1 MSPFLI
7 KVMLYSVNAVL
18 FEPNWNPTGMTEAMN
33 IGHWG
38 SPICYWEL
46 LEVLHRIL
54 QSALMKHRDCF
65 FLCLSFS
72 EINLENTSVFY
83 SFRQTLKHMAL
94 WVRPLLG
101 TCAWHP
107 RCSGDGRNGTRV
119 GGRGLLSTKKN
130 SETNLWDM
138 HGAGALLLFPPL
150 LWAPGAYHPALPS
163 HYSQYSF
170 SLFHFTY
177 LMKLTLSRLRT

>member
-1 MSPFLI
+1 MPPFLI

-54 QSALMKHRDCF
+54 QSTLTKHRDCF

-107 RCSGDGRNGTRV
+107 RCSGDGRNGTS
-119 GGRGLLSTKKN
+119 GGGS
-130 SETNLWDM
+130 
-138 HGAGALLLFPPL
+138 FPPKRTVKQIL
-150 LWAPGAYHPALPS
+150 GTCMVPVPCSSSHHCSELQVPTTPPCLHTIHSTHFLYSILP
-163 HYSQYSF
+163 
-170 SLFHFTY
+170 T
-177 LMKLTLSRLRT
+177 